1 MAAAKYAYWNANGMK
16 FSTPDSDNDNF
27 VDDDYS
33 CAASWG
39 AGWWFNHC
47 SVSNL
52 NTIIATDYTNW
63 NTYPTGDVQASR
75 MLIKVTGM
83 IGSRIFQRFSAVDR
97 QIVRRKLDIFLFLNK
112 HIRFVSIS

>member
-1 MAAAKYAYWNANGMK
+1 MTGAQHANWNANGMK
-16 FSTPDSDNDNF
+16 FSTPDSDNDNV

-52 NTIIATDYTNW
+52 NTKIDTDYTNW
-63 NTYPTGDVQASR
+63 INPVNDVQASR